1 MTWFRDNMGTVVGW
15 VGVLVAVAWSGGARI
30 SAVEATQAALSET
43 RETVQH
49 HGVKISKLESDVRVM
64 DHAIKRQGVV
74 VDRQEASQR
83 ELDRIVIELKT
94 VLRGQ
99 RD

>member
-1 MTWFRDNMGTVVGW
+1 MAWLRDNASTVIGW
-15 VGVLVAVAWSGGARI
+15 VGILVAVAWSGGARV
-30 SAVEATQAALSET
+30 SAIEATQASLSET
-43 RETVQH
+43 RDTVQH
-49 HGVKISKLESDVRVM
+49 HGMKISKLESDVRVM
-64 DHAIKRQGVV
+64 DQAIKRQGVV

-83 ELDRIVIELKT
+83 ELDRIVVELKA

>member
-1 MTWFRDNMGTVVGW
+1 MGAAGGW
-15 VGVLVAVAWSGGARI
+15 VGILVAVAWAGGARV

-43 RETVQH
+43 REVVNH
-49 HGVKISKLESDVRVM
+49 HDAKISKLESDVRVM
-64 DHAIKRQGVV
+64 DQAIKRQGVV
-74 VDRQEASQR
+74 ADRQEASQR
-83 ELDRIVIELKT
+83 ELDRIVVELKT